1 VDLEASFLAD
11 ICRHPRDESL
21 WLILADWLQ
30 DQPEPARHLQAELIR
45 LLHRLRTQA
54 TAAERPDWHRR
65 ADELQK
71 QGVRVPTPTLSN
83 SVGMQLALIPAGLF
97 WMGSPATEAGP
108 SDDEGPVHEVT
119 ITRPFFLG
127 VYPVTQGEYQ
137 RVMGNNPSH
146 FSASGDGKDKVK
158 KLDTQRFP
166 VESVSWDDAVEFC
179 RRLSE
184 LPEERAA
191 GRAYRLPTEAEW
203 EYSCRGGALSYQTF
217 HFGDSLSSREANCDG
232 NDPYGQTKKGPHLER
247 PTAVG
252 HYQQPNGFGLFDLH
266 GNVWEWCTDWYGND
280 YYRSSPPE
288 DPQGPDSGTDR
299 VLRGGSWGFGGRACR
314 SANRGYYAP
323 EDRLLDFGF
332 RVVLVAPVT
341 RHGQGRPV

>member
-1 VDLEASFLAD
+1 VDLEASFLDD
-11 ICRHPRDESL
+11 ICRHPHDPDL

-45 LLHRLRTQA
+45 LLHQLRTQP
-54 TAAERPDWHRR
+54 TAAEQPDWHRR

-71 QGVRVPTPTLSN
+71 QGVRVPTPTLTN
-83 SVGMQLALIPAGLF
+83 SVGMHLALIPAGRF
-97 WMGSPATEAGP
+97 QMGSPATEAER
-108 SDDEGPVHEVT
+108 SDDEGPVHEVA

-127 VYPVTQGEYQ
+127 VYPVTQAEYQ
-137 RVMGNNPSH
+137 RVMGNNPSY
-146 FSASGDGKDKVK
+146 FSASGGGKAKVK

-217 HFGDSLSSREANCDG
+217 HFGDSLSSTQANFNG
-232 NDPYGQTKKGPHLER
+232 NYPYGQAKKGPYLER
-247 PTAVG
+247 PTLVG
-252 HYQQPNGFGLFDLH
+252 HYRQPNGFGLFDMH
-266 GNVWEWCTDWYGND
+266 GNVWEWCADWYGND
-280 YYRSSPPE
+280 YYRSSPAE
-288 DPQGPDSGTDR
+288 DPQGPDSGTGR
-299 VLRGGSWGFGGRACR
+299 VLRGGSWYGYGRGCR
-314 SANRGYYAP
+314 SAYRLRFAP
-323 EDRLLDFGF
+323 GDRSLDVGF
-332 RVVLVAPVT
+332 RAVLVAP
-341 RHGQGRPV
+341 R